1 MPQFEQIAWPIRIGL
16 IGDTHVHTSD
26 WRVPRWIDEAFDGVD
41 LILHLGDVCHPS
53 VLEALARIAPVRAVV
68 GNNDVSSL
76 REQLPSRL
84 LLQSG
89 DVRIGVVHG
98 HEPVESPWRTAK
110 ARAEAQFAGFVQ
122 VGIYG
127 HSHWP
132 EVRQTPG
139 TLLLV
144 NPGSP
149 LQPRRSNRRCVGML
163 TIDDTIDAR
172 LIDAPPLG
180 IATQLP

>member
-1 MPQFEQIAWPIRIGL
+1 MPQFEPIAWPIRIGL
-16 IGDTHVHTSD
+16 IGDTHVHAPD

-41 LILHLGDVCHPS
+41 LIVHVGDVCHPS
-53 VLEALARIAPVRAVV
+53 VLEALARIAPVQAVV
-68 GNNDVSSL
+68 GNNDPPEL
-76 REQLPSRL
+76 QRELPSRL

-89 DVRIGVVHG
+89 DVRIGVIHG
-98 HEPVESPWRTAK
+98 HQPVESPWRTAR

-132 EVRQTPG
+132 EVRQTAG

-149 LQPRRSNRRCVGML
+149 LQPRRSQRRCVGVL
-163 TIDDTIDAR
+163 SITETVAAR

-180 IATQLP
+180 IASQLP